1 VIVLTLRAMSDVP
14 VEADSITP
22 DRLAGRTRA
31 EIEQLPVLEGNRP
44 ARLADFFTVAGEADD
59 GVRVEGDC
67 SRVKHIGRGMREGR
81 IEIEGDAGMHLG
93 AEMRGGT
100 IVVRGSVGD
109 WAGAEMRGG
118 RLHVTGDAGHLLG
131 AAYRGSVR
139 GMRGGT
145 IVVEGTAGNE
155 VGCAMRRGLIA
166 VGGGVGDFAGVMMLA
181 GTLFVFGP
189 FGLRTG
195 AGMKRGAIVA
205 HGEAVEPP
213 KLLPT
218 FRFDCEYAAPWV
230 PLYLRALRE
239 SGLRI
244 PDLAPDG
251 LYRRFSGDFTELG
264 KGEILVW
271 TSA

>member
-1 VIVLTLRAMSDVP
+1 MIVLTLRGMSGVP

-22 DRLAGRTRA
+22 DRLAGRTRS
-31 EIEQLPVLEGNRP
+31 EIEQLPVLEGNAS

-59 GVRVEGDC
+59 RVRLEGDC

-81 IEIEGDAGMHLG
+81 IEIEVFGNA
-93 AEMRGGT
+93 
-100 IVVRGSVGD
+100 GD

-166 VGGGVGDFAGVMMLA
+166 VGGGVGDFAGVTMLA